1 MTEQK
6 TENIDAPA
14 NEEIQNVGELL
25 RNARLK
31 SGKTI
36 SDAATE
42 LCIRRTYLEAI
53 ERVEYNKLPPEPYG
67 LGYVR
72 NYANYLG
79 LNSARIVQLFRETA
93 CPDTENKKHQHHALK
108 NSDTLKPKPLHFI
121 VSIAGLAALYLCWIL
136 YFAQDKTIPL
146 TETDMS
152 VNTVI
157 PEPVII
163 DEERSETTEE
173 LDVPAT
179 ADVQDVVTEEQVS
192 DNAENETEEQTELQT
207 LPENQS
213 LSEVNN
219 EVKIVC
225 TGDSWIEVKHQDKTV
240 LAGVYKKGFEYII
253 PFEEDVTVSIGKRK
267 NVQFYVD
274 GKLTNVIGNGKQTK
288 INLDRFLKK
297 R

>member
-14 NEEIQNVGELL
+14 TEEIQNVGELL
-25 RNARLK
+25 HNARLK

-36 SDAATE
+36 SDVATE
-42 LCIRRTYLEAI
+42 LCIRRAYLEAI
-53 ERVEYNKLPPEPYG
+53 ERMEYNKLPPKPYG

-79 LNSARIVQLFRETA
+79 LNSARIVQLFSETA
-93 CPDTENKKHQHHALK
+93 CPKTENKKHQHYSHK
-108 NSDTLKPKPLHFI
+108 NSDTLKPKPLHFL
-121 VSIAGLAALYLCWIL
+121 VSIAGLASLYLFWSL
-136 YFAQDKTIPL
+136 FFAQDKTIPL
-146 TETDMS
+146 TDTDMS
-152 VNTVI
+152 VNSVI

-163 DEERSETTEE
+163 DEERNETTEKI
-173 LDVPAT
+173 DVSAT
-179 ADVQDVVTEEQVS
+179 ANIQDIVTEEEFPDS
-192 DNAENETEEQTELQT
+192 AENKTEEQSEQQALT
-207 LPENQS
+207 ENQS
-213 LSEVNN
+213 LS

-274 GKLTNVIGNGKQTK
+274 GKPTNVIGNGKQTK
-288 INLDRFLKK
+288 IELDRFLKK